1 MPPVTN
7 TASLQ
12 ITTRQTGRSAC
23 VVRASA
29 EESKLWLPKSEVKC
43 VHAMR
48 NAHGARA
55 DRARAVSGAR
65 RGNVDGFSIDFAISD
80 IREFLSSEG
89 RSSSGPR
96 DDTDDATRRDDSNP
110 RAVRAVLRRI
120 V

>member
-1 MPPVTN
+1 
-7 TASLQ
+7 
-12 ITTRQTGRSAC
+12 
-23 VVRASA
+23 VRASA

-65 RGNVDGFSIDFAISD
+65 RETSTVFRFGHIRH
-80 IREFLSSEG
+80 REFPLLRGLSSSTG
-89 RSSSGPR
+89 L
-96 DDTDDATRRDDSNP
+96 ATGEDSNP
-110 RAVRAVLRRI
+110 NAARTVRRRI